1 MGPPRIFISY
11 CHQDEHWKDRL
22 LAHLEVL
29 QMQDMLSI
37 WVDTAIGAGEDWRA
51 RIEEVIDSA
60 SIAIL
65 LISADFL
72 RSKFIMGDEVPR
84 IMTRREK
91 EGLRVFPVII
101 RPCPWKTVSWLHT
114 LQARPK
120 DARPL
125 SEGNE
130 PQIDADL
137 TAIAEEVAGIIR
149 QTENL

>member
-29 QMQDMLSI
+29 QMQDMLSL
-37 WVDTAIGAGEDWRA
+37 WVDTDIGAGEDWRA
-51 RIEEVIDSA
+51 KIEEAIDAA

-84 IMTRREK
+84 IMTRRENVRDCMQK
-91 EGLRVFPVII
+91 SEI
-101 RPCPWKTVSWLHT
+101 RIS
-114 LQARPK
+114 
-120 DARPL
+120 
-125 SEGNE
+125 
-130 PQIDADL
+130 IFL
-137 TAIAEEVAGIIR
+137 TIAFAIM
-149 QTENL
+149 

>member
-1 MGPPRIFISY
+1 MNPPRIFISY
-11 CHQDEHWKDRL
+11 SHQDEAWKNRL

-37 WVDTAIGAGEDWRA
+37 WVDTDIGAGEDWRA
-51 RIEEVIDSA
+51 KIEEAIDAA
-60 SIAIL
+60 SVAIL

-125 SEGNE
+125 LEGDE
-130 PQIDADL
+130 HQIDADL
-137 TAIAEEVAGIIR
+137 AAIVEEVAGIIR
-149 QTENL
+149 KTDE